1 MTNYPSY
8 PGTPYGTYD
17 PGYDESADRDRVHGD
32 GSLNVMKAVKWGFA
46 ATFKGWIVWILGSLA
61 FLIIAFAGGVGLQMI
76 TGDPDNT
83 YGNFAECVFGVVIS
97 TFAINAALRHIDNG
111 RITWSTIGQRLR
123 FWPTFGASA
132 LVSIITGLIYGAF
145 LLVVT
150 MGLVSTSA
158 NFDENTSLQQMTMFF
173 FQLFGVLAV
182 VMLGQFLIYPLL
194 VFAPYSADD
203 RDGSWWSNVVA
214 GMRVGSQHYGKLLLF
229 IVLYAVIGV
238 VLCLV
243 TLFLG
248 VIVFLPA
255 TILIEAHIYRQ
266 ISGGVLPTPAT
277 K

>member
-17 PGYDESADRDRVHGD
+17 PGYDESADRDRIHGD
-32 GSLNVMKAVKWGFA
+32 GSLNVMRAVKWGFA

-83 YGNFAECVFGVVIS
+83 YGNFAECVFGVVTS
-97 TFAINAALRHIDNG
+97 PFAINAALRHIDNG

-123 FWPTFGASA
+123 FWPTLGASA

-145 LLVVT
+145 ILAAT

-158 NFDENTSLQQMTMFF
+158 NFDENTSPQQMTMFF

-255 TILIEAHIYRQ
+255 TILIVAHIYRQ
-266 ISGGVLPTPAT
+266 ISGGVLPTPET

>member
-1 MTNYPSY
+1 MTNHPSY

-17 PGYDESADRDRVHGD
+17 PGYHESADRDRIHGD

-46 ATFKGWIVWILGSLA
+46 ATLKGWIVWILGSLA

-76 TGDPDNT
+76 TGEPDNT
-83 YGNFAECVFGVVIS
+83 YGNFVGFVFGVVIS

-123 FWPTFGASA
+123 FWPTLGASA
-132 LVSIITGLIYGAF
+132 LVSIITGLIYGAC
-145 LLVVT
+145 
-150 MGLVSTSA
+150 M
-158 NFDENTSLQQMTMFF
+158 
-173 FQLFGVLAV
+173 LFGVLAV
-182 VMLGQFLIYPLL
+182 ATLGQFLIYPLV

-203 RDGSWWSNVVA
+203 RDGSWWSNAVA

-229 IVLYAVIGV
+229 IVLYPVIGG

-255 TILIEAHIYRQ
+255 TILIVAHIYRQ
-266 ISGGVLPTPAT
+266 ISGGVLPTPET
-277 K
+277 N